1 MRIYERAAQSRSN
14 ARAMPTRPPQSPGS
28 PPSDASPDKHRASIA
43 SAQGKQDSSAKK
55 LDGKRQRKQQSH
67 QLANHTAAAALNA
80 GWVVSNARAKTAAA
94 EKAAASARVA
104 AEEAAA
110 EQAAAERSERGAHEK
125 ANEAEAADGERSLS
139 QNAGEEEV
147 VDSAAR
153 VDRRTTKYVQSL
165 ERQVAA
171 RKKEQE
177 AAQDRERS
185 GTATVADGY
194 IDAER
199 RGHGAAVGA
208 TVTRTGFARG
218 RRCVKPA
225 AGAAGEMAV
234 VPAASAPAEV
244 RAIRQILVETVEV
257 GPADAKR
264 FSNAGRKVGWD
275 AKRRPGRRMPVRLI
289 EKTSELKKELKSFH
303 QCFQPGGKHHLMVKD
318 WSGDELRLY
327 SGKVGQVSSLV
338 QVLQGHLLLSDAD
351 GAAGDLVNDASH
363 AVVHL
368 SFMDENS
375 EGASAACRRGNSR
388 RSVSPSCRSV

>member
-43 SAQGKQDSSAKK
+43 SAQGKRDSSAKK
-55 LDGKRQRKQQSH
+55 LDGKRQRKQQSR
-67 QLANHTAAAALNA
+67 QLANHTAAAAVNA
-80 GWVVSNARAKTAAA
+80 GWVASNARAKTAAA

-147 VDSAAR
+147 VDSAAK
-153 VDRRTTKYVQSL
+153 VDRRTTKFVQSL

-244 RAIRQILVETVEV
+244 RAIRQILVEAVEV

>member
-1 MRIYERAAQSRSN
+1 
-14 ARAMPTRPPQSPGS
+14 MPTRPPQSPGS

-43 SAQGKQDSSAKK
+43 SAQGKRDSSAKK
-55 LDGKRQRKQQSH
+55 LDGKRQRKQQSR

-225 AGAAGEMAV
+225 AGAAGEVAV